1 MRQTA
6 ISFTDTDSAM
16 PAIRTITFIASAILA
31 TSLSVSAPRTAR
43 AQDAPAYGPQ
53 ITLETARKVFAAAE
67 AEAKKNS
74 WRMAIAIVDN
84 HGTLVLYQ
92 MLDDTQFGSASV
104 SVEKARTAAM
114 FRRPSK
120 AFEDNIAG
128 GRNAI
133 LGLNGVTPV
142 EGGVPIIVGG
152 KQIGAIGVSG
162 ASSAQDGIVAKAGAD
177 AVARP

>member
-1 MRQTA
+1 MKKLACAALAATA
-6 ISFTDTDSAM
+6 L
-16 PAIRTITFIASAILA
+16 TF
-31 TSLSVSAPRTAR
+31 APTRSR
-43 AQDAPAYGPQ
+43 AQDAPPYGAQ
-53 ITLETARKVFAAAE
+53 ITLDVARKVAAAAE
-67 AEAKKNS
+67 VEARKNN

-84 HGTLVLYQ
+84 HGTLVFYQ
-92 MLDDTQFGSASV
+92 MIDDTQTGSAYI

-120 AFEDNIAG
+120 AFEDNVAG

-133 LGLNGVTPV
+133 LGLPGVTPV

-162 ASSAQDGIVAKAGAD
+162 ASSAQDGVVAKAGAD

>member
-1 MRQTA
+1 
-6 ISFTDTDSAM
+6 M
-16 PAIRTITFIASAILA
+16 PAHRISSRFATSIASVMLA
-31 TSLSVSAPRTAR
+31 TSFFVAAPSSVS

-53 ITLETARKVFAAAE
+53 ITLETARKIAAAAE
-67 AEAKKNS
+67 AEAKKNN

-92 MLDDTQFGSASV
+92 MLDDTQFGSATV
-104 SVEKARTAAM
+104 AVDKARTAAM

-133 LGLNGVTPV
+133 LGLTGVTPV
-142 EGGVPIIVGG
+142 EGGVPIIVNG

-162 ASSAQDGIVAKAGAD
+162 ASSAQDGVVAKAGAD
-177 AVARP
+177 AVVRP

>member
-1 MRQTA
+1 MNRKLAFALGLATL
-6 ISFTDTDSAM
+6 SS
-16 PAIRTITFIASAILA
+16 ASA
-31 TSLSVSAPRTAR
+31 TAG
-43 AQDAPAYGPQ
+43 AQDAPPYGPQ
-53 ITLETARKVFAAAE
+53 ITLDAARKVAAAAE
-67 AEAKKNS
+67 AEARKNN

-84 HGTLVLYQ
+84 HGTLVYYQ
-92 MLDDTQFGSASV
+92 MLDDTQTGSAIV
-104 SVEKARTAAM
+104 AVEKARTSAM

-133 LGLNGVTPV
+133 LGLPGVTPV

-162 ASSAQDGIVAKAGAD
+162 ASSAQDGIVAKAGVD
-177 AVARP
+177 ALGKP

>member
-1 MRQTA
+1 MKRFLALALGLAAVT
-6 ISFTDTDSAM
+6 SASS
-16 PAIRTITFIASAILA
+16 IAG
-31 TSLSVSAPRTAR
+31 

-53 ITLETARKVFAAAE
+53 ITLDVARKVAAGAE
-67 AEAKKNS
+67 AEARKNN

-84 HGTLVLYQ
+84 HGTLVYYQ
-92 MLDDTQFGSASV
+92 MLDDTQTGSANV
-104 SVEKARTAAM
+104 AVEKARTSAM

-133 LGLNGVTPV
+133 LGLAGVTPV

-162 ASSAQDGIVAKAGAD
+162 ASSAQDGIVAKAGVD
-177 AVARP
+177 ALGKP

>member
-1 MRQTA
+1 MKNTLAIALGITA
-6 ISFTDTDSAM
+6 F
-16 PAIRTITFIASAILA
+16 ASA
-31 TSLSVSAPRTAR
+31 SVSVKGA
-43 AQDAPAYGPQ
+43 AQDAPPYGPQ
-53 ITLETARKVFAAAE
+53 ITLDAARKVAAAAE
-67 AEAKKNS
+67 AEARKNN

-84 HGTLVLYQ
+84 HGTLVYYQ
-92 MLDDTQFGSASV
+92 MLDDTQTGSANV
-104 SVEKARTAAM
+104 AVEKARTSAM

-133 LGLNGVTPV
+133 LGLPGVTPV

-162 ASSAQDGIVAKAGAD
+162 ASSAQDGIVAKAGVD
-177 AVARP
+177 ALGKP